1 MDGCCVEIWSWS
13 GDNIPKH
20 SPSSLRSIVKAG
32 FWLELVSYS
41 LCKNDGEVVVLR
53 SGILA
58 EDYKTRKN
66 V

>member
-1 MDGCCVEIWSWS
+1 M
-13 GDNIPKH
+13 
-20 SPSSLRSIVKAG
+20 KAG